1 MTKKEALKRALKELI
16 QARIN
21 LDHGQKNGVPAEQM
35 AALREKVEYRETV
48 VEALRPMPHGD
59 PLTLEQLRGMDGKP
73 VWIMES
79 PDWGHWEFSE
89 DAEDYIL
96 DRDPDL
102 YGLTYPDPE
111 GKAGLHKLGWIAY
124 AYPPVHIDRE
134 AWEPCYFCKTEQCF
148 NCRHDDLSLTDEPCN
163 SCVGDK
169 WEPQYKF
176 CPKCGRPFMTEAW
189 AMLEKRLRW

>member
-1 MTKKEALKRALKELI
+1 MTHKEALKRALKELI

-21 LDHGQKNGVPAEQM
+21 LDHGEKNGVPPEQL

-48 VEALRPMPHGD
+48 VEAIRLIPNGE
-59 PLTLEQLRGMDGKP
+59 PLTLEQLREMDGKP

-124 AYPPVHIDRE
+124 AYPPGHIDRE
-134 AWEPCYFCKTEQCF
+134 AWTAEWKDQYRSGFSVGSGAVCSSCDMWNDRETHICP
-148 NCRHDDLSLTDEPCN
+148 NCGKAMDEY
-163 SCVGDK
+163 GL
-169 WEPQYKF
+169 
-176 CPKCGRPFMTEAW
+176 
-189 AMLEKRLRW
+189 AMLEKRLMG